1 MARGL
6 VADIGGTNARFAL
19 VDSAA
24 PLTLQ
29 DHRTLKCADYPTI
42 ADAAR
47 DYFAGAGS
55 ERIDRA
61 VLAVAGPITGDIFVL
76 NNGPWRFSIRALGPE
91 LGIEQLNVVNDFVAM
106 AYGVASLPED
116 RFSGIAS
123 EITDASTEG
132 PWLVTGPGT
141 GLGVAAILDP
151 RDDIRVL
158 ESEGGHVG
166 LAASNAR
173 EVEIAREV
181 LQRFPVLPWERL
193 VSGPGLAILYEV
205 MAKLDGRAVA
215 PATPEDIT
223 RRAIENQDPFCR
235 SVLDQ
240 FCQFLGSAAGDM
252 ALLIKA
258 RRVCLVGGIV
268 ESILPFLRDSGF
280 RARFVERGRYGD
292 VLDDVPTL
300 AVSGTDV
307 GLIGA
312 AAILDRA
319 R

>member
-19 VDSAA
+19 VESAA
-24 PLTLQ
+24 PLTLK
-29 DHRTLKCADYPTI
+29 DYRAVKCADYSTI
-42 ADAAR
+42 VDATRAYLADHGDAPV
-47 DYFAGAGS
+47 
-55 ERIDRA
+55 DRA
-61 VLAVAGPITGDIFVL
+61 VLAVAGPITGDVFTL
-76 NNGPWRFSIRALGPE
+76 NNGPWQFSISGLGPE
-91 LGIEQLNVVNDFVAM
+91 LGIPKLDIVNDFKA
-106 AYGVASLPED
+106 AAHGVAALPED

-123 EITDASTEG
+123 EATEASKEG

-151 RDDIRVL
+151 RGDVRVL

-166 LAASNAR
+166 LAPSDVR
-173 EVEIAREV
+173 EVDIAREV
-181 LQRFPVLPWERL
+181 LARTPELPWEGI
-193 VSGPGLAILYEV
+193 VSGPGLRLLYEV
-205 MAKLDGRAVA
+205 MAKLDGGTVE
-215 PATPEDIT
+215 PATPEEIT
-223 RRAIENQDPFCR
+223 RRAIEDKDPFCR
-235 SVLDQ
+235 VVLEQ
-240 FCQFLGSAAGDM
+240 FCQFLGSSAGDM
-252 ALLIKA
+252 ALMIKA

-268 ESILPFLRDSGF
+268 AGILPFLRESGF

-292 VLDDVPTL
+292 VLDNVPTL
-300 AVSGTDV
+300 AVAGTDV

>member
-19 VDSAA
+19 VESSA

-29 DHRTLKCADYPTI
+29 DSRSLKCADYPTI

-47 DYFAGAGS
+47 AYLSGLGDQ
-55 ERIDRA
+55 RIDRA
-61 VLAVAGPITGDIFVL
+61 VLAVAGPITGDSFTQ

-91 LGIEQLNVVNDFVAM
+91 LGIVQLDVVNDFKAM
-106 AYGVASLPED
+106 AHGVASLPEN
-116 RFSGIAS
+116 RFTGIAS
-123 EITDASTEG
+123 EATAASEDG

-151 RDDIRVL
+151 RGDARIL
-158 ESEGGHVG
+158 ESEGGHIG
-166 LAASNAR
+166 LAPSNAQ
-173 EVEIAREV
+173 EIDIVREV
-181 LQRFPVLPWERL
+181 LALMSELPWERL
-193 VSGPGLAILYEV
+193 VSGPGLCLLYEV
-205 MAKLDGRAVA
+205 MANLEGRAA
-215 PATPEDIT
+215 GPAKPEEIT
-223 RRAIENQDPFCR
+223 RRAIEDDEPFCR
-235 SVLDQ
+235 AVLDQ

-258 RRVCLVGGIV
+258 RRVCLVGGIM
-268 ESILPFLRDSGF
+268 ENILPFLRNSGF

-292 VLDDVPTL
+292 VLDPVPTL